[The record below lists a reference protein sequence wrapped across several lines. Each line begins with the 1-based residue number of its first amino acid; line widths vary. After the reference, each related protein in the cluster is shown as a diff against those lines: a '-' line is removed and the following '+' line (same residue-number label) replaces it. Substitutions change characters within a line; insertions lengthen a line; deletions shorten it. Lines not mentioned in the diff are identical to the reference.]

1 MICRGCLG
9 VRSSQSVWQQ
19 LQRTHHTTS
28 YQDII
33 EYCEAVKYVFG
44 VDIVILGDKH
54 RCAEYQ
60 LLVPLSS
67 SPVFEGC
74 ICVKYVEWWII

>member
-1 MICRGCLG
+1 MKL
-9 VRSSQSVWQQ
+9 VNTVY
-19 LQRTHHTTS
+19 L
-28 YQDII
+28 
-33 EYCEAVKYVFG
+33 KYVFG

-74 ICVKYVEWWII
+74 IYVKYVEWLIILYCKHHHNSDQFTSDIVTNILSGKKE